1 MSILLLGPLI
11 PPPNANQRDPAGA
24 QQSPVQSN
32 LSTSGDGSS
41 IHQAAS
47 GLQSST
53 REPQVRVVPIRTV
66 VAAVPASVRRSPSDS
81 SHGSVGLLYP
91 VIARVQHLGSGNL
104 NNLSGSQVPDE
115 RLSAGVESRQ
125 QRHPDSAA
133 PQHNIGIPG
142 VDGNSST

>member
-1 MSILLLGPLI
+1 MSTLLLGPLI
-11 PPPNANQRDPAGA
+11 PPPNANQRESAGA
-24 QQSPVQSN
+24 QQSPVQGN
-32 LSTSGDGSS
+32 LSASGDGSS
-41 IHQAAS
+41 IHQAAN

-81 SHGSVGLLYP
+81 THGSVGLLYP

-104 NNLSGSQVPDE
+104 NNQSGSQASDE
-115 RLSAGVESRQ
+115 PLSAGVESRQ
-125 QRHPDSAA
+125 QRNPGSAA
-133 PQHNIGIPG
+133 PQNNIGIPG